1 MKFIQICGAGRAG
14 KSTTANMIYE
24 LAYENNYIPVVLPF
38 AKALKAEAA
47 SKGFKKSVDP
57 EGYRSY
63 CQKWGAGR
71 REEDQDYWVK
81 KVHEEVT
88 ALKEAEL
95 TLLKNK
101 EERYEHLII
110 QDDVRY
116 MNEIAY
122 GRSVEAY
129 QLFITTADRVIPE
142 LLEDWRQHES
152 EELAF
157 RVETGDKEYCD
168 LFHEFVINDGSIEDI
183 QKKVKER
190 FITWISTNE
199 KSDDAYS
206 EMYRAG
212 LVPNEQFLDFDE
224 IRDALLK
231 IDDLLEDLI
240 ERLEQDDD
248 EETED
253 SDT

>member
-88 ALKEAEL
+88 ALKEAEH
-95 TLLKNK
+95 LKVDK
-101 EERYEHLII
+101 EAEPFDRY
-110 QDDVRY
+110 
-116 MNEIAY
+116 
-122 GRSVEAY
+122 
-129 QLFITTADRVIPE
+129 
-142 LLEDWRQHES
+142 RQVLMRTRQGSESHES
-152 EELAF
+152 
-157 RVETGDKEYCD
+157 
-168 LFHEFVINDGSIEDI
+168 
-183 QKKVKER
+183 
-190 FITWISTNE
+190 
-199 KSDDAYS
+199 
-206 EMYRAG
+206 
-212 LVPNEQFLDFDE
+212 
-224 IRDALLK
+224 
-231 IDDLLEDLI
+231 
-240 ERLEQDDD
+240 
-248 EETED
+248 
-253 SDT
+253 

>member
-1 MKFIQICGAGRAG
+1 MKFIQLCGAGRAG
-14 KSTTANMIYE
+14 KSTAANMIYE

-38 AKALKAEAA
+38 AKALKTEAM
-47 SKGFKKSVDP
+47 KQGFTKEKTP
-57 EGYRSY
+57 EEYRAY

-71 REEDQDYWVK
+71 RAEDQDYWVK
-81 KVHEEVT
+81 KVHEEVL
-88 ALKEAEL
+88 ALKEKEL
-95 TLLKNK
+95 SLLKNK

-129 QLFITTADRVIPE
+129 QIFITTADREIPE

-157 RVETGDKEYCD
+157 RVETGDKDYCS
-168 LFHEFVINDGSIEDI
+168 LFHEFLINDGSIEDI
-183 QKKVKER
+183 QKKVKDR
-190 FITWISTNE
+190 FITWVSTNE
-199 KSDDAYS
+199 PSNDAYS

-212 LVPNEQFLDFDE
+212 LVPNEQFTDFDD
-224 IRDALLK
+224 IREALLE

-240 ERLEQDDD
+240 ERLEEYDND
-248 EETED
+248 EADD
-253 SDT
+253 SDS